1 MPFKRIS
8 INKGCQPR
16 APRSVAG
23 DQGEETAQEERD
35 KSFLALAADEVGGLV
50 LMRDE

>member
-16 APRSVAG
+16 TPLSVAG
-23 DQGEETAQEERD
+23 DQGEETVQEEQD
-35 KSFLALAADEVGGLV
+35 ESFLTLTADEVGGLL